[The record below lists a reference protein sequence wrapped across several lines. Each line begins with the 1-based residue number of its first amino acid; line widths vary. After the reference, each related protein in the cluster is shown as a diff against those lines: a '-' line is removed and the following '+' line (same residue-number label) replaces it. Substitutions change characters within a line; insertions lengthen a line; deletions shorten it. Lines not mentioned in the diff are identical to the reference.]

1 MSTEDEQLYK
11 FLLEL
16 VDIKDSLE
24 INDSLTTTNFVS
36 DVKEFLSDTNGIY
49 NENII
54 IKYLSIKDLLKFI
67 TYYESQKYNNV
78 KQLLKDFVE
87 LENNNKIRN
96 NIHLRFLNNLLQ
108 FEDEDISEFHKSLSS
123 FRDENYNNVFLT
135 PMFDIFFP
143 TMQNSLFLLTD
154 FLQYYKECKEENDKL
169 NAISLFEE
177 YRKDRTKNSI
187 DFFNKL
193 LKITDRTKLKTKIE
207 KLKQDKKLDAHL
219 KRLLDIL
226 DPSNYRES
234 LEKYKDELLSVRKE
248 IRKEE
253 EVIETE
259 ERVEKILKR
268 NKGLNVSRKKAV
280 EELKIVMEE
289 DEEEKDEE
297 KEDEEE
303 SDKEIDFEVEEEDED
318 GGKIYYEEDDTDKFK
333 NPSGMKFKNVDDV
346 LKYYKDLENQTYVK
360 PLISWVLFKKDNPKE
375 SETEE
380 YNQIVNFLI
389 NNNQNYT
396 VFSLSKIT
404 KFKKYNSL
412 LLEETENVSSNV
424 VFVNLKEG
432 EYKPWNTF
440 LINGYEML
448 EKFDVKFFSTKVKL
462 LDPEDVFIVDY
473 IETKKSSFKEEREV
487 TNCDKIFTD
496 IELIR
501 EWIPSNKDYPKRDI
515 SNIKMYIIEK
525 SSLEEGTFLKKS
537 EYYNKLK
544 NPINYGSLYYRANNK
559 FIGLYCD
566 NIKTQSEIDLIINES
581 EDKIRIFEILYIV
594 IVKTK
599 GKIEMIPYLQ
609 NEDIFNRQQELITRL
624 NLPKEELYL
633 TYINDIKFT
642 GKQLDDTTFEKRV
655 KQVGLNRL
663 SSLKNKEGNNTEMIE
678 MINNSFYEK
687 SETLGKYALY
697 ISRLCIFFENWNK
710 NSIFVSRVK
719 SFDYNPI
726 NLIEKQPKSISN
738 LIKEYSPEINPSSYE
753 ETIQKIL
760 ETTIDNV
767 CLELYSSI
775 KNSMGVDSSFYKTSR
790 PVIPGNVYKNYLKN
804 ITPGIRVY
812 EEDYKNKESVFEYD
826 QELRPFQ
833 FEGIENMIESELKRL
848 EGAGSE
854 NERINRLMAKS
865 FGNLKP
871 ASMSESSSE
880 YSSSE
885 YSDSE

>member
-193 LKITDRTKLKTKIE
+193 LKITDSGKLKTKIE

-289 DEEEKDEE
+289 DEEEKEDEE

-346 LKYYKDLENQTYVK
+346 LKYYKNLENQTYVK

-515 SNIKMYIIEK
+515 SNIKMYII
-525 SSLEEGTFLKKS
+525 
-537 EYYNKLK
+537 
-544 NPINYGSLYYRANNK
+544 
-559 FIGLYCD
+559 
-566 NIKTQSEIDLIINES
+566 
-581 EDKIRIFEILYIV
+581 
-594 IVKTK
+594 
-599 GKIEMIPYLQ
+599 
-609 NEDIFNRQQELITRL
+609 
-624 NLPKEELYL
+624 
-633 TYINDIKFT
+633 
-642 GKQLDDTTFEKRV
+642 
-655 KQVGLNRL
+655 
-663 SSLKNKEGNNTEMIE
+663 
-678 MINNSFYEK
+678 
-687 SETLGKYALY
+687 
-697 ISRLCIFFENWNK
+697 
-710 NSIFVSRVK
+710 
-719 SFDYNPI
+719 
-726 NLIEKQPKSISN
+726 
-738 LIKEYSPEINPSSYE
+738 
-753 ETIQKIL
+753 
-760 ETTIDNV
+760 
-767 CLELYSSI
+767 
-775 KNSMGVDSSFYKTSR
+775 
-790 PVIPGNVYKNYLKN
+790 
-804 ITPGIRVY
+804 
-812 EEDYKNKESVFEYD
+812 
-826 QELRPFQ
+826 
-833 FEGIENMIESELKRL
+833 
-848 EGAGSE
+848 
-854 NERINRLMAKS
+854 
-865 FGNLKP
+865 
-871 ASMSESSSE
+871 
-880 YSSSE
+880 
-885 YSDSE
+885 